1 MIGLPERRGLHVNDA
16 SRIKKYEG
24 ADFDTFARGRIG
36 RRRRIFEGRMSG
48 EAGAA
53 VLNRIEALQQQG
65 FVGSHRGEI
74 IPSMVR
80 AEVEQINFVLDASD
94 GRDEILRAH
103 TPRVTHRQWS
113 I

>member
-24 ADFDTFARGRIG
+24 ADFDTFAHGRIG

-53 VLNRIEALQQQG
+53 VLNRIEAFEEEG
-65 FVGSHRGEI
+65 FVGAIAGK
-74 IPSMVR
+74 
-80 AEVEQINFVLDASD
+80 
-94 GRDEILRAH
+94 
-103 TPRVTHRQWS
+103 
-113 I
+113 